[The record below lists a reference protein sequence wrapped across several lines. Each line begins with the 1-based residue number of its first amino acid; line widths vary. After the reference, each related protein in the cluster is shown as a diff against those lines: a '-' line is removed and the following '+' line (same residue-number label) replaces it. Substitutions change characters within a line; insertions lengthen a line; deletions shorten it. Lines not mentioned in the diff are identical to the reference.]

1 MKKNLLATL
10 LLCFATTIVIAQE
23 AVIKVTNKYTD
34 NRSVTLN
41 FEKQDPGTHTLVI
54 NFKQL
59 TNTTGAMQQSFT
71 LSNYS
76 GNIVTLTPSNKDQSV
91 GLSYSYSYIR
101 GKLKPRFISDF
112 LYTLPYKSGVKV
124 TASESGFIGSM
135 YFGNVTPEDWKV
147 YRFYTKQEDTVIA
160 VRKGL
165 VVDIKDLYETSN
177 SANIA
182 YTNKINEITI
192 EHEDGTLATYRGIK
206 KGSVKVKV
214 GQTVFPA
221 TTLGLNILQGST
233 NQFSISLLI
242 TYLNSIEFQDPKNQ
256 TVKNSNSLYGFI
268 TPHFYTLESN
278 NAILKNNQIY
288 TSVQTPE
295 IINKEMTKRELK
307 NFGVKK

>member
-1 MKKNLLATL
+1 
-10 LLCFATTIVIAQE
+10 
-23 AVIKVTNKYTD
+23 
-34 NRSVTLN
+34 
-41 FEKQDPGTHTLVI
+41 
-54 NFKQL
+54 
-59 TNTTGAMQQSFT
+59 
-71 LSNYS
+71 
-76 GNIVTLTPSNKDQSV
+76 
-91 GLSYSYSYIR
+91 
-101 GKLKPRFISDF
+101 
-112 LYTLPYKSGVKV
+112 
-124 TASESGFIGSM
+124 M